1 MLFDRPAVI
10 EGTRERLHAEGVIDR
25 CTCIAGDFFDSVP
38 EGGDA
43 YVLKDI
49 VHDWDDDR
57 AMAIL
62 RNCRRVMAPR

>member
-1 MLFDRPAVI
+1 MV
-10 EGTRERLHAEGVIDR
+10 
-25 CTCIAGDFFDSVP
+25 AGDFFESVP

-57 AMAIL
+57 AIAIL
-62 RNCRRVMAPR
+62 RNCRRVMAPVASRVMWKSEARSPEIVADVPR